1 MPMYEITKLSPTQ
14 IEDTPVITDQQIYAK
29 RVDFIN
35 DNLLYKGEAIVGS
48 AILSP
53 VWRISRITIGNDGD
67 VTTEYANGSA
77 SFTNVWS
84 DRTILGYS

>member
-1 MPMYEITKLSPTQ
+1 MYEITKLAPSQ
-14 IEDTPVITDQQIYAK
+14 IEDQPVVTIQQVYSK

-48 AILSP
+48 AHLSP

-67 VTTEYANGSA
+67 VTTEYANGSD
-77 SFTNVWS
+77 SFTNVWT